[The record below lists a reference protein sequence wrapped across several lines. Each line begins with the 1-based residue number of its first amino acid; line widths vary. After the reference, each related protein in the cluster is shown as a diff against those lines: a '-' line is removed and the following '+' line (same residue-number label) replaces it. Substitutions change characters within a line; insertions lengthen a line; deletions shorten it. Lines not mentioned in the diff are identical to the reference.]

1 MLLYSHMHISLNIP
15 APPGTGTSV
24 SYFQNISQG
33 RTKSAKEEVKR
44 NKMALWLMYLMFDA
58 RPI

>member
-1 MLLYSHMHISLNIP
+1 MHISLNIP

-44 NKMALWLMYLMFDA
+44 NKMALWLMYLMFDV